1 MCARRAMPVN
11 LLEINGRGSKMGKDE
26 VELRKNVSVDL
37 GGLELQIPQL
47 LHGRKKASKRFKEI
61 VELYYEGGLLLVTTA
76 DIDLLAEYC
85 LNYENLC
92 EAHALVAKFKTTAER
107 RDNFDEYS
115 RGLNNIDK
123 LSTKLIKLAPLLYLT
138 PESRAR
144 TGGKL
149 PTEKKKS
156 ELEKKG
162 FGNL

>member
-1 MCARRAMPVN
+1 M
-11 LLEINGRGSKMGKDE
+11 GRKAIPIKLHKMQGTASKMGKE
-26 VELRKNVSVDL
+26 ETAEREAVSVDL
-37 GGLELQIPQL
+37 GGLELKIPQL
-47 LHGRKKASKRFKEI
+47 LHGRKKASRRFKEI